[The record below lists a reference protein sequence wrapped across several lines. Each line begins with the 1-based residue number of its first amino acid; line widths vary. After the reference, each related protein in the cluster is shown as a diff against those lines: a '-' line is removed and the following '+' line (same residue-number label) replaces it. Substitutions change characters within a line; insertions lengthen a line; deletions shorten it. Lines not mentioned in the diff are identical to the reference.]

1 MPANLKIWNPEP
13 PAGAG
18 QAAKRS
24 GQGDVE
30 WHAVTTRADGTERW
44 KWGDDPLKEASG
56 QGFAQQMFTKKWLR
70 NEPDAVEWRQVIEL
84 ARARA
89 EKRERELEAEQAR
102 KNAREAY
109 NREEMAAR
117 RLMGTTVKRLAAAVN
132 RVKAE
137 PQAKAPLVTTRELR
151 AAFKEFLVDA
161 TKDKA
166 LKKPYEYRQWLWT
179 DRNTVYLAPVGRRK
193 RCGDGSGGR
202 VTGSGKT
209 D

>member
-13 PAGAG
+13 PPGAD

-24 GQGDVE
+24 RQCDVE
-30 WHAVTTRADGTERW
+30 WHAVTTRADGTEEW

-84 ARARA
+84 GRVRA
-89 EKRERELEAEQAR
+89 EKRERELAAERAR
-102 KNAREAY
+102 ENAKEAY

-137 PQAKAPLVTTRELR
+137 PQAKAAFVTTRELR

-193 RCGDGSGGR
+193 RCGVGSGGR

>member
-1 MPANLKIWNPEP
+1 MPANLKIWSPEP
-13 PAGAG
+13 PPGAG

-24 GQGDVE
+24 RRGDVE
-30 WHAVTTRADGTERW
+30 WHAVTTRADGTEEW

-56 QGFAQQMFTKKWLR
+56 RGFAQQMFIKKWLR
-70 NEPDAVEWRQVIEL
+70 NEPDAVEWRQVLEL
-84 ARARA
+84 GQARA
-89 EKRERELEAEQAR
+89 EKRERELAAEQAR
-102 KNAREAY
+102 ENAREAY

-132 RVKAE
+132 RVMAE

-193 RCGDGSGGR
+193 RCGVGSGGR